1 MLENFADILYN
12 LRIDNERYKKMI
24 PFITG
29 LLYVVE
35 VLACLLLVFFVMIQK
50 PKEGGLGGVIG
61 GASESVFGANANTI
75 VIKATIVLGAI
86 FLANTLLLSRLSAS
100 GGSRVSA
107 PAAAPAAGVPVD
119 MPADA
124 APVAPQT
131 APVAPVTAPAAP
143 VAPAAAPAPA
153 APAPAAPPAA
163 PAPVAPA
170 PAAPAV
176 PAQKPVK

>member
-12 LRIDNERYKKMI
+12 PHIVNERCKKMI

-61 GASESVFGANANTI
+61 GASESVFGANANSI

-86 FLANTLLLSRLSAS
+86 FLANTLLLSRISAS
-100 GGSRVSA
+100 GGSRVKA
-107 PAAAPAAGVPVD
+107 PEAAPVAGVPVD
-119 MPADA
+119 VPAGQ
-124 APVAPQT
+124 P
-131 APVAPVTAPAAP
+131 APAP
-143 VAPAAAPAPA
+143 TPAPAPAPAPA
-153 APAPAAPPAA
+153 APVQPAN
-163 PAPVAPA
+163 
-170 PAAPAV
+170 
-176 PAQKPVK
+176 